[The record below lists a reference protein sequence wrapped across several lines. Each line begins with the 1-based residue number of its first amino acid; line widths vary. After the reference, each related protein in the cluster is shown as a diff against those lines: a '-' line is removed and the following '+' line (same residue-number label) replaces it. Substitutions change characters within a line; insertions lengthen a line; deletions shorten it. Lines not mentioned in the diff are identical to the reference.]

1 MRSIPQFLIAA
12 PTSGSGKTTVSRGL
26 MALFMKKGL
35 KVQPFKCGPD
45 YIDTKYHEAVCG
57 RPSVNLDTFMASQ
70 EHVSSLYARYS
81 ADADVAVVEGMMG
94 MYDGYDRDRGSSA
107 EVARLLGIPVVLV
120 ADAKSAAYSMAPLL
134 SGFINFRPDIRIAG
148 VIFNRV
154 GSPRHYRMLQE
165 VCEDL
170 NVTCLGYLPK
180 QKELEQE
187 SRHLGLDFSRSKETE
202 GLDMLAGLLEEHVDW
217 ELLLS
222 TTGLPLPAAAVK
234 EKPVLSEPGKLHVS
248 VARNEE
254 SFSFLYAEHLDILRR
269 MGTVTFFNPEH
280 DRPIPQETDLLY
292 LPGGYPENRALQLS
306 AAPRVI
312 DSVKAHIEQLAGA
325 RLARESIRSYIEA
338 GGRTLAE
345 CGGMIYLS
353 QSVLSDGDT
362 DGGSAGSC
370 VGNIGNEMVGVLPF
384 SITNERKRRKLTL
397 GYRRFDYNGW
407 RLKGHEFHYTQFAV
421 PETDGKE
428 GGACSL
434 PLSIAQV
441 YNAKG
446 GKVTTP
452 VFRYKNLIASYTHLY
467 WGEVDV
473 MALFGEL

>member
-269 MGTVTFFNPEH
+269 MGTVTFFNPEQ
-280 DRPIPQETDLLY
+280 DRAIPQETDLLY
-292 LPGGYPENRALQLS
+292 LPGGYPENRL
-306 AAPRVI
+306 
-312 DSVKAHIEQLAGA
+312 EELAGA

-353 QSVLSDGDT
+353 QFVLSDGDT
-362 DGGSAGSC
+362 DGGSAGNC

>member
-292 LPGGYPENRALQLS
+292 LPGGYPENRL
-306 AAPRVI
+306 
-312 DSVKAHIEQLAGA
+312 EELAGA

-353 QSVLSDGDT
+353 QCVLSDGDT